1 MDRSQHAHSPVDEL
15 RRIEIEA
22 RRTASVD
29 ALRHHFERLQAL
41 RRSHPDDFDLQ
52 IRLAEVQDLVIERAR
67 SLREGDESSHS
78 GGRKRSS
85 AVEGLG
91 EGRRSRLHEDAA
103 EISPDVERLDDK
115 NWQRAIYI
123 GLFFAVILFAAFFYL
138 IQTARRLN
146 MTPAEMSGQTSS
158 ATAGAPGNT
167 QAVSNPPVPT
177 APTLRLYTDLVPGS
191 VSIDD
196 NSPEGLKDGELVL
209 DKVEPGHH
217 SMKVTG
223 RAGEAG
229 FSYDVAEK
237 SAPRVVGL
245 PTANNVMA
253 VLVSSQDGKARLV
266 SSASDLNVALDGKPV
281 GKAGPDGLTL
291 DNLGSS
297 DHDLQVS
304 EGNDH
309 QRFVLTYT
317 PAPALT
323 VYIKS
328 DPNTGA
334 VVVVAGQDGTQVFI
348 NNLPYRRETEHG
360 QIRIPNL
367 KVGQY
372 TIRVHKPGFLDPPPA
387 IVQVKKAEETR
398 AEFHLQPVPQIAT
411 LQIKGALPGTMVYLD
426 GNLAAAIKADGNAS
440 ISTVKP
446 GDHAIE
452 LRRDGAATKKYQRTF
467 HTGDVVLLSGPEVTL
482 DKVTVDNKPG
492 LPSPASSGQ
501 EGEAGT
507 QSSAPETNN
516 SMQVEGEQIRRGG
529 GFVPYHTPRVAGHYT
544 FAVMNSKG
552 GFLKRGKLQW
562 YAGFENGE
570 NYILFTLDGKHAT
583 VREVADGHGRQ
594 LSRENFDYDSDEWV
608 QVDLTIK
615 PNSVD
620 SKVRTPGAPWIDIGG
635 VSNSSRDLTMDK
647 VGFYIPGNEE
657 LTVSNFRFSAR

>member
-1 MDRSQHAHSPVDEL
+1 MDRSQHTHSPVDEL
-15 RRIEIEA
+15 RRIEIDA
-22 RRTASVD
+22 RRSTSLD
-29 ALRHHFERLQAL
+29 DLRQHFERIQTI

-52 IRLAEVQDLVIERAR
+52 IRLSEIQELVIGRAR
-67 SLREGDESSHS
+67 FLRDEGQSSSVAEGVS
-78 GGRKRSS
+78 GS
-85 AVEGLG
+85 
-91 EGRRSRLHEDAA
+91 RRSLLSEDAA
-103 EISPDVERLDDK
+103 EISPEMERLDAK

-146 MTPAEMSGQTSS
+146 MTPAEMSSQASS
-158 ATAGAPGNT
+158 QNANAPGGVKT
-167 QAVSNPPVPT
+167 PAQTVSSSPIPT

-191 VSIDD
+191 VSIDNKPPQD
-196 NSPEGLKDGELVL
+196 LKDGELVL
-209 DKVEPGHH
+209 DNVEPGHH
-217 SMKVTG
+217 SMTVTG

-245 PTANNVMA
+245 PTASNVMA
-253 VLVSSQDGKARLV
+253 VLVSSQSGKARLV
-266 SSASDLNVALDGKPV
+266 SSAANLNVSLDGKP
-281 GKAGPDGLTL
+281 AGEAGTDGLML

-304 EGNDH
+304 EGNDR

-334 VVVVAGQDGTQVFI
+334 VVVVAGQDGAEVYI
-348 NNLPYRRETEHG
+348 NNLPSRRETEHG

-398 AEFHLQPVPQIAT
+398 AEFHLQPMPQIAT
-411 LQIKGALPGTMVYLD
+411 LQIKGALPGTMIYLD
-426 GNLAAAIKADGNAS
+426 GDLAAAIKADGNAN
-440 ISTVKP
+440 ISNVKP
-446 GDHAIE
+446 GDHSIE
-452 LRRDGAATKKYQRTF
+452 LRRDGAATKKFQHAF
-467 HTGDVVLLSGPEVTL
+467 HIGDVLLLSGPEVAL
-482 DKVTVDNKPG
+482 DKAPVEIKPG
-492 LPSPASSGQ
+492 LPSPASSTVPSEEPNVQ
-501 EGEAGT
+501 T
-507 QSSAPETNN
+507 PAPETNN
-516 SMQVEGEQIRRGG
+516 SIQVKGEQIRRGG
-529 GFVPYHTPRVAGHYT
+529 GFVPYHTPHAPGYYT
-544 FAVMNSKG
+544 FALMSRKG

-570 NYILFTLDGKHAT
+570 NYVLFTLDGKHAT
-583 VREVADGHGRQ
+583 VRKVTNDHSRQ
-594 LSRENFDYDSDEWV
+594 VSRVTFDYDSDEWI
-608 QVDLTIK
+608 QVELSVK
-615 PNSVD
+615 PNSV
-620 SKVRTPGAPWIDIGG
+620 SAKVRTPGAPWIDIGG
-635 VSNSSRDLTMDK
+635 ASSISRDLTMDK

-657 LTVSNFRFSAR
+657 IAVSNFRFSAR